1 MLQIG
6 APFARLIADM
16 GSTWLLPT
24 TGFVPH
30 RVSMSGWASGKRFH
44 APLKSVV
51 GGTIRSGPNNGREV
65 MWFAL
70 EWLAYLGVVP
80 STVCL
85 MRLACMP
92 DIWSALSDQQRQRL
106 ELGNEAYRVLK
117 RGETIERWYQVG
129 VGCQELQQAALD
141 YGRSNNTNNRAY
153 REAWAS
159 LAAHVPDL
167 RDIDKSAR
175 SHAIWMTENWEALSR
190 WLATLPVN
198 QRLDLNHPR
207 SIHRKF
213 DAAHKPPPPPDETK
227 APSTRVKTQDQ
238 IVQLTEQLDAQ
249 RKMKTTGAIPPHMTM
264 EDLADLIANQRNA
277 ATVRRLIAALE
288 RRVVADER
296 QDRLASRER
305 SR

>member
-1 MLQIG
+1 
-6 APFARLIADM
+6 
-16 GSTWLLPT
+16 
-24 TGFVPH
+24 
-30 RVSMSGWASGKRFH
+30 
-44 APLKSVV
+44 
-51 GGTIRSGPNNGREV
+51 
-65 MWFAL
+65 
-70 EWLAYLGVVP
+70 
-80 STVCL
+80 
-85 MRLACMP
+85 MP

-249 RKMKTTGAIPPHMTM
+249 RKMKTTGAIPSHMTM